1 MKMPSASDW
10 AVGIMTAIMFYGLL
24 LVTP

>member
-1 MKMPSASDW
+1 MKMPSLSDW
-10 AVGIMTAIMFYGLL
+10 AVGIMAAIMIYGLL

>member
-1 MKMPSASDW
+1 MKMPSVSDW
-10 AVGIMTAIMFYGLL
+10 AVGIMAAAIIYGLL

>member
-1 MKMPSASDW
+1 MKMPSLSDW

-24 LVTP
+24 LMTP